1 MKASKNVE
9 SFFCKKLPT
18 GVYMLVFNLTEK
30 WMPYHAYDD
39 YTFWFGLEKDL
50 DDNAET
56 DEIHENFLEW
66 ESNLHEVPAF
76 LPKIDG
82 IWLRSS
88 MQDDDQVTFFY
99 IPHYREWLK
108 SGAIENISF

>member
-1 MKASKNVE
+1 
-9 SFFCKKLPT
+9 
-18 GVYMLVFNLTEK
+18 MLVFNLTEK
-30 WMPYHAYDD
+30 WMPYHAYND
-39 YTFWFGLEKDL
+39 YTFYFGEYEDH
-50 DDNAET
+50 
-56 DEIHENFLEW
+56 DEVNM
-66 ESNLHEVPAF
+66 HEVPAF

-108 SGAIENISF
+108 SGAIENVSF